1 MAIATSGWIPTITV
15 RAPRSL
21 VVSARLRSPCRLS
34 ATHSCAG
41 GTFNEPA
48 RPWSPPH
55 LAGLCNRR
63 ATFVRH
69 SQEKMGPSAND
80 LMTAIRMAMT
90 ANEIRN
96 SSSSTGSI
104 AKSVGYQSEAGFQ
117 RALSSI

>member
-1 MAIATSGWIPTITV
+1 LPAIRDSLLRWRHFQRTGT
-15 RAPRSL
+15 SL
-21 VVSARLRSPCRLS
+21 V
-34 ATHSCAG
+34 ATPLG
-41 GTFNEPA
+41 GAMQP
-48 RPWSPPH
+48 S
-55 LAGLCNRR
+55 R

>member
-1 MAIATSGWIPTITV
+1 
-15 RAPRSL
+15 
-21 VVSARLRSPCRLS
+21 
-34 ATHSCAG
+34 
-41 GTFNEPA
+41 
-48 RPWSPPH
+48 
-55 LAGLCNRR
+55 
-63 ATFVRH
+63 
-69 SQEKMGPSAND
+69 MGPSAND